1 MNRRLGVIF
10 SYLLIFV
17 EALSTLLFAPYLL
30 STLGQA
36 EYGVYKLL
44 STIMMYLVMLDMG
57 VGLAVQRY
65 MAKAYISGDTQEQRR
80 FLGVANIYYYAIGLL
95 TPLVGLFI
103 IVLLPTVFAKGLTP
117 EETVLAQKLLCLTT
131 ANAAITLG
139 TAGYF
144 NTMLAFERFAA
155 VKISTIVQVVI
166 RLGLDIVALKLGFG
180 SIGVVSVD
188 LALTVFLR
196 IFYVLYVT
204 KRLKLRPLYKKLDF
218 GFIKEFF
225 SFSSF
230 VFLQQ
235 LAMQINSLADQ
246 VLFGMFVKGAS
257 VVIAVYAVGVQ
268 LVTYFQHIG
277 SSVNNVLLPG
287 VVRLVEKGAD
297 TNDLLREMVRIGRM
311 LFMMLSLV
319 WLVFLINGKT
329 FVILWMGAESAGGYY
344 VAAILMFAYIFSISQ
359 SIGSQILWAIN
370 AHKAQAVMQISA
382 AILNVLL
389 TIVLIQWNPLIGA
402 TVGTVIS
409 LFFGDVFM
417 PGLILH
423 KRLGIR
429 MFQYYK
435 GLVHKIDLCLLLTFF
450 VGLVVK
456 RFFAADTWL
465 YFLINCAAMSVV
477 YGASMLLF
485 GMNAQEKAMI
495 SSIVRKFLS
504 VFQKRKSLHK

>member
-10 SYLLIFV
+10 SYLLMFV
-17 EALSTLLFAPYLL
+17 EAISTLLFAPYLL

-36 EYGVYKLL
+36 EYGVYKLI
-44 STIMMYLVMLDMG
+44 STILMYLVMLDMG
-57 VGLAVQRY
+57 VGTAVQRY
-65 MAKAYISGDTQEQRR
+65 MAKVRVSGEPDEQRR
-80 FLGVANIYYYAIGLL
+80 FLGVANIYYYIVGLL
-95 TPLVGLFI
+95 TPFVGLLI
-103 IVLLPTVFAKGLTP
+103 IALLPTVFAKGLTP
-117 EETVLAQKLLCLTT
+117 EETALAQKLLCLTT

-139 TAGYF
+139 TGGYA
-144 NTMLAFERFAA
+144 NTMLAFEKFAT
-155 VKISTIVQVVI
+155 VKIATIVQVVL
-166 RLGLDIVALKLGFG
+166 RLGLDIAALKLGF
-180 SIGVVSVD
+180 SSVGVVSVD
-188 LALTVFLR
+188 LALTVCLR
-196 IFYVLYVT
+196 LFYVLYVT
-204 KRLKLRPLYKKLDF
+204 KHLKLRPLYKQLDF

-235 LAMQINSLADQ
+235 IAMQINSLADQ

-257 VVIAVYAVGVQ
+257 IVIAVYAVGVQ
-268 LVTYFQHIG
+268 LVTYFRHIG
-277 SSVNNVLLPG
+277 GSVNSVLLPG
-287 VVRLVEKGAD
+287 VVRLVEKGASAD
-297 TNDLLREMVRIGRM
+297 DLLHEMVRIGRM
-311 LFMMLSLV
+311 LFMVLSLV
-319 WLVFLINGKT
+319 WVVFLLNGRT
-329 FVILWMGAESAGGYY
+329 FVILWMGEESADGYY

-359 SIGSQILWAIN
+359 TIGSQILWAIN

-429 MFQYYK
+429 MSQYYK
-435 GLVHKIDLCLLLTFF
+435 GLIHRIDLCLLLAFV

-456 RFFAADTWL
+456 HFLPTNTWPH
-465 YFLINCAAMSVV
+465 FLLNCAAMAAV

-495 SSIVRKFLS
+495 SSILRKLLS
-504 VFQKRKSLHK
+504 VFRKKKIADK